1 MAETILPEFKLQMDT
16 CRQMLNDAK
25 VEKNKALI
33 TRSFAKV
40 QVIITQLTSQTSSG
54 QCITT
59 RVDLSASPSDER
71 VTILAILEELGL
83 EVKATQSNFDYSVT
97 WKL

>member
-1 MAETILPEFKLQMDT
+1 MAETLLPEYKANLAN
-16 CRQMLNDAK
+16 CRQMLNDAI

-83 EVKATQSNFDYSVT
+83 EVKATKSNFDYTVT